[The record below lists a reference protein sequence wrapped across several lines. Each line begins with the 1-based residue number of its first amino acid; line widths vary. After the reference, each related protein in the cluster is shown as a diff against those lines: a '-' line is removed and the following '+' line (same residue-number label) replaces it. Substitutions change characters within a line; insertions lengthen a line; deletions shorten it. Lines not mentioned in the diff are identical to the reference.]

1 LVAHLFSILTTV
13 RHLVYRRSRV
23 QFPARPIFLSFFLPG
38 PLWQNSR
45 VAFGWPIAKRCMH
58 RVERDVMSLQKYEK
72 SLLHFL
78 QVPLDSYSTYS
89 LRFDVGGSSS
99 PLSYSVATIV
109 IKIFIHTNHTSTN
122 VFIKKEVILF

>member
-1 LVAHLFSILTTV
+1 
-13 RHLVYRRSRV
+13 
-23 QFPARPIFLSFFLPG
+23 
-38 PLWQNSR
+38 
-45 VAFGWPIAKRCMH
+45 MH
-58 RVERDVMSLQKYEK
+58 RGGRDVMRPQKYAN

-99 PLSYSVATIV
+99 PLSYCVATIV

-122 VFIKKEVILF
+122 VFIKKRNHFILKPTKQIYPSIATCSTASLKIFVALSISSSETMRAGMNRIVSKHDVVRIKRF